1 MGASTLSHQRLE
13 PSMKTPTEEKR
24 DLIEEIRHAKLWGGI
39 HRRAKTDPELQEQL
53 DKIVVYYRLKYGRR

>member
-1 MGASTLSHQRLE
+1 
-13 PSMKTPTEEKR
+13 MKTPTEEKR

-53 DKIVVYYRLKYGRR
+53 DKIVVYYRLKYERR